1 MKNVV
6 QVDGMQTG
14 TPGPKPTFKSEAKR
28 RSTLT
33 SRSTNPP
40 ESVSDWSSISRQTT
54 RSNLSPN
61 ATPFESPRKV
71 EAQLCTPCSPTGK
84 PRSQS
89 VPGRE
94 SDASSWTTITKKRSG
109 SHSGRLTN
117 QEKIAASSA
126 RTRLCPDF
134 LLGKCTKGC
143 KCTRLHDISFMVPDE
158 QKVFIGGIPR
168 TCTSRM
174 LVAAVNALGF
184 KVLNI
189 PKCNS
194 SGFAPKVCMESVE
207 HAKAFLKV
215 ARIEVGGNIADVRR
229 FKDSRAVNP
238 DNFCVIIEGL
248 PEGMT
253 GVDVLEGLEQQGF
266 LIERT
271 PFVKAG
277 SSTIDRCELA
287 TVENADALSEI
298 GEITIKGHVLTVK
311 PFFNLNDGRNVGQKA
326 YSDGGSQRSARSAN
340 VGVSLSAR
348 GVRNRRNTGG
358 STMSVLSQALNGPSF
373 PSTPERSM
381 RRGRG
386 RSKLQP
392 QPTWSQ
398 TRAKAESIHSFL
410 NRAMKVKSVL
420 EDGTLKTDL

>member
-1 MKNVV
+1 
-6 QVDGMQTG
+6 
-14 TPGPKPTFKSEAKR
+14 
-28 RSTLT
+28 
-33 SRSTNPP
+33 
-40 ESVSDWSSISRQTT
+40 
-54 RSNLSPN
+54 
-61 ATPFESPRKV
+61 
-71 EAQLCTPCSPTGK
+71 
-84 PRSQS
+84 
-89 VPGRE
+89 
-94 SDASSWTTITKKRSG
+94 
-109 SHSGRLTN
+109 
-117 QEKIAASSA
+117 
-126 RTRLCPDF
+126 
-134 LLGKCTKGC
+134 
-143 KCTRLHDISFMVPDE
+143 MVPDE

-277 SSTIDRCELA
+277 QTTIDRCEMT

-298 GEITIKGHVLTVK
+298 GEITIKGHALAVK

-326 YSDGGSQRSARSAN
+326 FSDGGSQRSAN

-348 GVRNRRNTGG
+348 GVRVRRNTGG
-358 STMSVLSQALNGPSF
+358 SSLSTLSQTLNGASF
-373 PSTPERSM
+373 PATPERSM
-381 RRGRG
+381 RRGRA

-410 NRAMKVKSVL
+410 NRAMKVKSLL
-420 EDGTLKTDL
+420 EDGTVKTVTEL